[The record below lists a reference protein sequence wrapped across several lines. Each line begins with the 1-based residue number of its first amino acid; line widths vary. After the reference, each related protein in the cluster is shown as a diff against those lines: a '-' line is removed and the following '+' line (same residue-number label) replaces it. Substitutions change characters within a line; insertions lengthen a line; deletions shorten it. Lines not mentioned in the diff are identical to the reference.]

1 MRRAQACQTRA
12 RGKRFN
18 RRLPQRDL
26 TMPHLQRVD
35 SLLRSGAHAEAVREL
50 QAFLL
55 RPGVADAEHMRALV
69 LLAQAHHDS
78 SDHDAALACATQA
91 EALAQSRQDAS
102 GEAEALCHRAYA
114 AIGLQREALDAAA
127 RALGLARACGNA
139 RIEAM
144 ALRRMSNHALGT
156 GDEAEAQRLLERSL
170 LCAQAAGSADDE
182 FWALNNLSHLLGVE
196 AARLAEAGDPARV
209 RAAVDALVLM
219 VERALTVARA
229 TGHWLQQA
237 FALSNLA
244 DAFIVVGD
252 RPRARALINDY
263 AVLAREHGFNRLL
276 AFAHLDEARLLR
288 AEGRFQKAV
297 AVLEAEA
304 HTLAVDHNEEL
315 LLATEEA
322 LVQLHK
328 EQGQFERA
336 LYWLES
342 VVRRQHARLTQQ
354 SARQVRVL
362 LAKLDLEQA
371 RVAADEARAE
381 ARQHSLR
388 ATSLEL
394 ERDVL
399 QRTSR
404 EDALTGVGN
413 RRAAEEALGERVATA
428 ARGGEKFFVAFV
440 DIDHFKQVNDTL
452 GHAMGDRVLQALGEL
467 MRGFLRNRDEVF
479 RFGGEEFV
487 LLMVDGLPHAGWDA
501 CERLRRLVEAHDWS
515 AISPQLRVTASFGV
529 AWWQGETSAGALL
542 ERADAALYA
551 AKREGRN
558 RVVEA

>member
-1 MRRAQACQTRA
+1 
-12 RGKRFN
+12 
-18 RRLPQRDL
+18 
-26 TMPHLQRVD
+26 MPSLHHAD

-50 QAFLL
+50 QALL
-55 RPGVADAEHMRALV
+55 DRAGVADAERLRALV

-91 EALAQSRQDAS
+91 EALARTRQDLP
-102 GEAEALCHRAYA
+102 GEAEALCHQASAYA
-114 AIGLQREALDAAA
+114 TIGLHREAVDAAT
-127 RALGLARACGNA
+127 RALGIARACGSA
-139 RIEAM
+139 RVEAM
-144 ALRRMSNHALGT
+144 ALRRISNHALHT
-156 GDEAEAQRLLERSL
+156 GDEPEARRLLERSL

-182 FWALNNLSHLLGVE
+182 FWALNNLSHLLGLE
-196 AARLAEAGDPARV
+196 AARLAEAGDSALL
-209 RAAVDALVLM
+209 RASVDALVLV

-252 RPRARALINDY
+252 KPRARELIKDY
-263 AVLAREHGFNRLL
+263 AALARQHGFNRLL

-288 AEGRFQKAV
+288 AEGRLQEAV

-304 HTLAVDHNEEL
+304 HALAVGHNEEL
-315 LLATEEA
+315 LLATDEA

-328 EQGQFERA
+328 EQGRFEPA
-336 LYWLES
+336 LCCLEN
-342 VVRRQHARLTQQ
+342 VVRRQHARLTLQ

-487 LLMVDGLPHAGWDA
+487 LLMVDGLPRAGWDA
-501 CERLRRLVEAHDWS
+501 CERLRRVVEAHDWS
-515 AISPQLRVTASFGV
+515 AISPRLRVTASFGV